1 MEALEN
7 FITQEKAQAPLQQL
21 REVGALEQA

>member
-7 FITQEKAQAPLQQL
+7 FITQEKAQAFLQQL
-21 REVGALEQA
+21 REVGALEEA

>member
-7 FITQEKAQAPLQQL
+7 FITQENAPAFLQQL
-21 REVGALEQA
+21 REVGSLEEA

>member
-7 FITQEKAQAPLQQL
+7 FITQEKAQAFLQQL